1 MKKSILRLGKPLKR
15 DVQQLINGGK
25 SKFCENDSNCE
36 WPLGCCIG
44 LCMTPER
51 YDEICGS

>member
-36 WPLGCCIG
+36 
-44 LCMTPER
+44 
-51 YDEICGS
+51 